1 MFKINYL
8 IWFIFIFF
16 LSILLFFMGL
26 YFILFE
32 YSFIMEFEF
41 YSYNSICFFYIL
53 FFDWFCLFFL
63 SVVMFISSMVVIY
76 SMDYIGFNNFYCFR
90 FLLLVVLFIFSMFLM
105 VVSPNMISI
114 LLGWDGL
121 GLVSYC
127 LVIYYN
133 SLSSYLAGMVTCLI
147 NRIGDIGLL
156 ISISWIFCFGGWNF
170 IFYND
175 LYGSSLYYL
184 LFFSCFTSSAQ
195 IPFSCWLPA
204 AMAAPTP
211 ISALVHSSTLVT
223 AGVYLLIRFYNYNF
237 YNNFFFLFISIMTM
251 FFSSM
256 CAMFEF
262 DLSKIIAYST
272 LSQLGLMM
280 SSLYCGLPLCSY
292 FHLLSHAM
300 FKSLL
305 FLCVGILIYYMGNN
319 QDIRNMGSVC
329 LFFPLTSSCFN
340 ISSMALCGIPFLS
353 GFYSKDLIIDYSS
366 FYGLSFFF
374 FSFYYLSLGM
384 TSFYSVRLL
393 YYSMFSNF
401 LGSTFILMFD
411 YFGTMSLS
419 IFFLTFFSIFFGC
432 LLTWILSL
440 NVFMLLPFSMS
451 FISFFMVFMGFW
463 FGYEFYKFNY
473 FNYYFG
479 YFNGLMWFISGYY
492 FYMYMY
498 FYKHSY
504 GCSVFLLW
512 GEYYGGFNLY
522 SFLSNI
528 FIILQVYSNNSLSV
542 FLFSFFIWFM
552 FFI

>member
-1 MFKINYL
+1 MFKVNYL
-8 IWFIFIFF
+8 IWFFFIFF
-16 LSILLFFMGL
+16 FSIFLFFMGL

-32 YSFIMEFEF
+32 YSFILEFEF
-41 YSYNSICFFYIL
+41 YSYNSVCFFYIL

-63 SVVMFISSMVVIY
+63 SVVMFISSMVIIY
-76 SMDYIGFNNFYCFR
+76 SIDYIGFSNFYCFR
-90 FLLLVVLFIFSMFLM
+90 FLLLVILFIFSMFLM
-105 VVSPNMISI
+105 VLSPNMISI

-133 SLSSYLAGMVTCLI
+133 SLSSYLAGMITCLI

-156 ISISWIFCFGGWNF
+156 ICISWIFCYGSWNF

-175 LYGSSLYYL
+175 LYGSNLYYL

-211 ISALVHSSTLVT
+211 VSALVHSSTLVT
-223 AGVYLLIRFYNYNF
+223 AGVYLLIRFYSYYF
-237 YNNFFFLFISIMTM
+237 YNNFFFLFISVMTM
-251 FFSSM
+251 FFSSL

-262 DLSKIIAYST
+262 DLSKIVAFST

-280 SSLYCGLPLCSY
+280 SSLYSGLPLCSY

-305 FLCVGILIYYMGNN
+305 FLCVGVFIFYMGNN

-366 FYGLSFFF
+366 FYGLTFFF
-374 FSFYYLSLGM
+374 FIFYYLSLGM
-384 TSFYSVRLL
+384 TSFYSARLL

-401 LGSTFILMFD
+401 LGGSFVLMFD
-411 YFGTMSLS
+411 YFSMMSLS
-419 IFFLTFFSIFFGC
+419 IFFLTVFSVFFGC
-432 LLTWILSL
+432 LFTWLLSL
-440 NVFMLLPFSMS
+440 NFFMLLPFSMS
-451 FISFFMVFMGFW
+451 FISFIMVFLGFW
-463 FGYEFYKFNY
+463 FGYEFYNFNY
-473 FNYYFG
+473 FNYYFS

-492 FYMYMY
+492 YYLYMCFYSY
-498 FYKHSY
+498 SY

-512 GEYYGGFNLY
+512 GEYYGGFNL
-522 SFLSNI
+522 FNFMKNFFVI
-528 FIILQVYSNNSLSV
+528 FQFYSNNSLSV
-542 FLFSFFIWFM
+542 FLFSFFIWFI
-552 FFI
+552 FFV